1 MLSLSRGVASL
12 SRKILVREVNN
23 FSTFR
28 KQQEEWERFTKKD
41 ELEAMPVSWKDIVE
55 KSADV
60 LFLTEMWRAS
70 ALMLEVA
77 MKPKVTI
84 NYPFEKGPISPRF
97 RGEHL
102 LRRYPS
108 GEERCIAC
116 KLCEVICPAQV
127 TKFDLLNFVVADDC
141 FLV

>member
-1 MLSLSRGVASL
+1 MLSLSRRVVAL
-12 SRKILVREVNN
+12 SSKIRIREVKG

-28 KQQEEWERFTKKD
+28 KQQEEWETVTKK
-41 ELEAMPVSWKDIVE
+41 EEHESMPVSWKDILE

-60 LFLTEMWRAS
+60 LFLTEMWKAS
-70 ALMLEVA
+70 ALMLEVS

-127 TKFDLLNFVVADDC
+127 SKF
-141 FLV
+141 